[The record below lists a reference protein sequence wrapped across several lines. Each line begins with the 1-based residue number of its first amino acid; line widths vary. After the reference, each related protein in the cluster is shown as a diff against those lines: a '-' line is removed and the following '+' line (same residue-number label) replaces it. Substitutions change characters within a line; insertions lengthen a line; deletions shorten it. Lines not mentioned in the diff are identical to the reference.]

1 MTLANTSWLKD
12 MYVKA
17 LKDGSSVVAVN
28 KEGKLMG
35 VRVGKVTRY
44 HITSRQMLSK
54 CHAGA
59 KNTIV
64 NLQGE
69 PTGLLGLKIE
79 LVGSLTACPSFYPRW
94 AC

>member
-35 VRVGKVTRY
+35 VRVGKVTR
-44 HITSRQMLSK
+44 
-54 CHAGA
+54 
-59 KNTIV
+59 
-64 NLQGE
+64 
-69 PTGLLGLKIE
+69 
-79 LVGSLTACPSFYPRW
+79 
-94 AC
+94 